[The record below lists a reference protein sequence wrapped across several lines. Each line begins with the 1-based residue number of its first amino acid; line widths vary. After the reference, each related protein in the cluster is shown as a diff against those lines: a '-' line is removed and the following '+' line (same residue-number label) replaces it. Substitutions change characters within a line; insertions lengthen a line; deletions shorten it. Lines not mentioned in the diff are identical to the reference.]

1 MKAKKNGEK
10 IVVYTHAT
18 DNNDIVM
25 EIQDQLLKMRIL
37 PEEITLFTAENP
49 ENRFSNLQKF
59 LNNGFGVLI
68 ATRVLSGSV
77 DGL

>member
-1 MKAKKNGEK
+1 
-10 IVVYTHAT
+10 
-18 DNNDIVM
+18 M

>member
-1 MKAKKNGEK
+1 
-10 IVVYTHAT
+10 
-18 DNNDIVM
+18 M

-59 LNNGFGVLI
+59 LNNGLFYLRI
-68 ATRVLSGSV
+68 LLSKKLQG
-77 DGL
+77 